1 MSDPRPAA
9 QQASGPH
16 RAARQAP
23 APRPGDPDGTADP
36 AETVHPAGT
45 VHPGPVRAA
54 VRSRDPIS
62 QAGVTAQLCTVGP
75 DEPAGARPVV
85 VAGPD
90 DEPDILVIVADTVDG
105 WLLAQLEAL
114 IGRPSPRPVLVVG
127 QLDDTAGLQAI
138 EAGGLSL
145 VRRSEST
152 ATLLREVVRA
162 AARGEARLP
171 TDLLSSLL
179 TRVGRAQR
187 QVLAPRGLTILP
199 LSPRQLAV
207 LRMIA
212 AGADIATIA
221 RELSYSERSIKNIV
235 HEITTQLGVRNRT
248 QAVAHAIR
256 EGLI

>member
-1 MSDPRPAA
+1 MSARPK
-9 QQASGPH
+9 SGG
-16 RAARQAP
+16 AT
-23 APRPGDPDGTADP
+23 DVT
-36 AETVHPAGT
+36 
-45 VHPGPVRAA
+45 PVRTA
-54 VRSRDPIS
+54 VRARDPIS
-62 QAGVTAQLCTVGP
+62 QAGVIAQLGA
-75 DEPAGARPVV
+75 DLGGGDPAGVRPVMV
-85 VAGPD
+85 TGD
-90 DEPDILVIVADTVDG
+90 DATADVLVLVGDTVDD
-105 WLLAQLEAL
+105 WLLAQLDAL
-114 IGRPSPRPVLVVG
+114 AAAPGPAPRPVLVVG

-138 EAGGLSL
+138 EAGGLSM
-145 VRRSEST
+145 VRRAEST
-152 ATLLREVVRA
+152 APLLREVVRA

-212 AGADIATIA
+212 AGADTATIA
-221 RELSYSERSIKNIV
+221 RDLSYSERSIKNIV
-235 HEITTQLGVRNRT
+235 HEITVQLGVRNRT

>member
-1 MSDPRPAA
+1 MSDPYTAA
-9 QQASGPH
+9 PEI
-16 RAARQAP
+16 P
-23 APRPGDPDGTADP
+23 APDTA
-36 AETVHPAGT
+36 APAGT
-45 VHPGPVRAA
+45 DPGGAGPTAEPIRTA

-62 QAGVTAQLCTVGP
+62 QAGVLAQLGTTGVDDPVGV
-75 DEPAGARPVV
+75 RPVV
-85 VAGPD
+85 PAEPD
-90 DEPDILVIVADTVDG
+90 DAPDILVIVADTVDG
-105 WLLAQLEAL
+105 WLLAQLDAL
-114 IGRPSPRPVLVVG
+114 TGHPAPRPVLVVG

-152 ATLLREVVRA
+152 APLLREVVRA

>member
-1 MSDPRPAA
+1 MTPG
-9 QQASGPH
+9 SGP
-16 RAARQAP
+16 A
-23 APRPGDPDGTADP
+23 
-36 AETVHPAGT
+36 
-45 VHPGPVRAA
+45 PVRTA

-62 QAGVTAQLCTVGP
+62 QAGVTAQLDSTPPGESA
-75 DEPAGARPVV
+75 DDRPVLV
-85 VAGPD
+85 TED
-90 DEPDILVIVADTVDG
+90 DASAEVLVIVGDTVDS
-105 WLLAQLEAL
+105 WLLAQLDAL
-114 IGRPSPRPVLVVG
+114 TPGTTAPAPRPVLVVG
-127 QLDDTAGLQAI
+127 QLDDTAGLQVI

-145 VRRSEST
+145 VRRAEST
-152 ATLLREVVRA
+152 APLLREVVRA

-179 TRVGRAQR
+179 IRVGRAQR

-199 LSPRQLAV
+199 LSPRQLTV

-212 AGADIATIA
+212 AGADIASIA
-221 RELSYSERSIKNIV
+221 REMSYSERSIKHIV

>member
-9 QQASGPH
+9 RQAPGPH

-23 APRPGDPDGTADP
+23 APHLVAPDGTADP
-36 AETVHPAGT
+36 AESVHPAGT
-45 VHPGPVRAA
+45 AHPEPVRAA

-62 QAGVTAQLCTVGP
+62 QAGVTAQLGTVGA
-75 DEPAGARPVV
+75 DEPAGARRVV

-90 DEPDILVIVADTVDG
+90 DDPDILVIVADTVDG
-105 WLLAQLEAL
+105 WLLAQLDAL
-114 IGRPSPRPVLVVG
+114 TGRPAPRPVLVVG